1 MERLTAKLNAP
12 KTKCDTLESSN
23 EEYEE
28 KMKWQREKI
37 QGLSDSVFT
46 ADEKTTNLKAHI
58 VTLTSERDELKKEV
72 DMLNGL

>member
-46 ADEKTTNLKAHI
+46 ADEKTY
-58 VTLTSERDELKKEV
+58 EF
-72 DMLNGL
+72 